1 MDQYSP
7 DTPEVL
13 RFAPRQVR
21 RDEGDPVD
29 NAGHALVAM
38 LQEAANISK
47 ENVERAM
54 TMAHKLSLQLRAA
67 EDRISELQAEM
78 KCLENRALRAE
89 QWLKTI
95 KTEIEDKLI
104 GPMESNRRE
113 SPAQH

>member
-29 NAGHALVAM
+29 NAGRALVAM
-38 LQEAANISK
+38 LQEAANIAK

-67 EDRISELQAEM
+67 EDRSSELQAEM
-78 KCLENRALRAE
+78 KRLENRALRAE
-89 QWLKTI
+89 QWLETI
-95 KTEIEDKLI
+95 KKEIEDKLI

-113 SPAQH
+113 SPAPH